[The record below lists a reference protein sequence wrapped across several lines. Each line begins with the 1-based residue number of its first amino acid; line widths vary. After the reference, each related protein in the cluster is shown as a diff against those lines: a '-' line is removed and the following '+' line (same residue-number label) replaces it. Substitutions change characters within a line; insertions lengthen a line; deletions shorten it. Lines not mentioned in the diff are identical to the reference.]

1 MRLEC
6 ADLGDPGLYERDEG
20 RALFARLRRQGPV
33 WWTQH
38 AAGGF
43 WSVLRHKDIVA
54 VSKNPRVFSSARVWG
69 GHRIAD
75 ETETEI
81 TKGLEASMLSMDPPE
96 HNQYRQ
102 MVAPAFEHDRIRALE
117 ANIRGRVTAILDR
130 IAARGECEFITSV
143 AADLPIQVIA
153 ALLGVP
159 QEDGLK
165 LFEWSNALV
174 GEDDP
179 DMRKSPEHIARC
191 AKEMGDYAL
200 KLWRARLRKPGD
212 DIVSMLV
219 QTEVDG
225 EPMSIP
231 RYFMTF
237 FLLVI
242 AGNESVRNSISG
254 GLVAL
259 SQHPAEKQRLIDD
272 ARLIPLAAKEI
283 VRWVSPFLHMRR
295 TATEDTEIAGQPIA
309 KGDKV
314 VLWYLSGNFD
324 EDVFD
329 DPERFDVGRQGPPQ
343 LGFGIGQH
351 YCLGWRLAEM
361 QLTMLLQEMLA
372 RFPDIAPSGP
382 ARRVRSNF
390 VNGIKELPVRFTAR
404 P

>member
-1 MRLEC
+1 MKLEC
-6 ADLGDPGLYERDEG
+6 AEIGDPAVYERGEG
-20 RALFARLRRQGPV
+20 RALFAHLRKAGPV
-33 WWTQH
+33 WWTPH
-38 AAGGF
+38 PSGGF

-96 HNQYRQ
+96 HNAYRA
-102 MVAPAFEHDRIRALE
+102 MVAPAFAHERIRALE
-117 ANIRGRVTAILDR
+117 DNVRARVTTILDA
-130 IAARGECEFITSV
+130 IAPRGACEYITSV

-153 ALLGVP
+153 ALLGAP
-159 QEDGLK
+159 QEDRRK
-165 LFEWSNALV
+165 LFEWSNALI

-179 DMRKSPEHIARC
+179 DMRKTPDYVRTS
-191 AKEMGDYAL
+191 AKAMGDYAL

-231 RYFMTF
+231 RYFNTF

-254 GLVAL
+254 GLLAL
-259 SQHPAEKQRLIDD
+259 AEHPAQKRRLLDD
-272 ARLIPLAAKEI
+272 PSLIPLAAKEI

-295 TATEDTEIAGQPIA
+295 TATEDTEIAGQRIA

-314 VLWYLSGNFD
+314 VIWYLSGNFD
-324 EDVFD
+324 EDAFHE
-329 DPERFDVGRQGPPQ
+329 PERFDVGRKGELQ

-351 YCLGWRLAEM
+351 YCLGWRLAEL
-361 QLTMLLQEMLA
+361 QLTILLQQLLA
-372 RFPDIAPSGP
+372 RFPDLEPSGP